1 MNIWIIYIN
10 GMGFLSEKEDINPSY
25 VKIISTFMMSVHH
38 NACSKNESFTQ
49 FPEND
54 NKDNAISK

>member
-1 MNIWIIYIN
+1 
-10 GMGFLSEKEDINPSY
+10 MGFLSEKEDINPSY